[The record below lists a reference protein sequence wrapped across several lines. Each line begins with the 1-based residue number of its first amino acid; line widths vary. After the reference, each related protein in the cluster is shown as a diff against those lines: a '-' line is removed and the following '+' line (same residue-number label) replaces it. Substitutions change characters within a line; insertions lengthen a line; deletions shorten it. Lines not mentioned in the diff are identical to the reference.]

1 MSESRRPTRADE
13 TDEIEDTD
21 RPERDPQA
29 ASTWDTIGGTEDI
42 DDLTDEEEL
51 EDLMVEP
58 TAGDLGI
65 LADTDVPGRPG

>member
-1 MSESRRPTRADE
+1 MSEPRRPTRANESDK
-13 TDEIEDTD
+13 TEDTD

-29 ASTWDTIGGTEDI
+29 ASTWDTIGGGEDI